1 MSTNWN
7 NDPAVQL
14 ALEDARVR
22 RGIWISAC
30 IWMPLFLLAAGG
42 FLFFL
47 GDVVFDFGN
56 GGTIFLL
63 VVLGILAV
71 LFGFQ
76 GFQSVLDLAGK
87 PAEVT
92 GWVSRRW
99 ARSDSFVMRSHY
111 IRLDSHIF
119 RIDRVFHAD
128 VQEGDYISVR
138 YYPHSAVV
146 IHVEKAPI
154 PEGETPP
161 PPSRARR

>member
-1 MSTNWN
+1 
-7 NDPAVQL
+7 
-14 ALEDARVR
+14 
-22 RGIWISAC
+22 
-30 IWMPLFLLAAGG
+30 MPLFIVAAAA

-47 GDVVFDFGN
+47 GDVLFDFGR

-63 VVLGILAV
+63 VVLAILAV

-76 GFQSVLDLAGK
+76 GLQAVLDLVGK
-87 PAEVT
+87 PEEVT

-99 ARSDSFVMRSHY
+99 ARSDSFVLRSHY

-119 RIDRVFHAD
+119 RIDRVYHAD
-128 VQEGDYISVR
+128 VKEGDYVTVR
-138 YYPHSAVV
+138 HYPHSAVV

-154 PEGETPP
+154 PEGSTPP